1 MILQYSWCCLGT
13 IWIFGVSNQN
23 YAYLGFLFLFLFFVC
38 MISASE
44 CSYGRPHTHSN
55 SLVWLGHTPLTKV
68 MQNATCSSKRVFLPC
83 AELPESQHLKLQ
95 WLSKIQF
102 ICMWSFQ
109 VVVYL
114 ILLEFFTLHNEMLLW
129 HVQETGGRLADVLL
143 AWRKRKKN
151 SQCFVFFL
159 LSSHMHTGECA
170 LRCPA
175 VRSREIKTWV
185 WVMSLPA
192 WQEAAV

>member
-1 MILQYSWCCLGT
+1 MHTWVFCFCFL
-13 IWIFGVSNQN
+13 
-23 YAYLGFLFLFLFFVC
+23 YARFPRQ
-38 MISASE
+38 SAAMVA
-44 CSYGRPHTHSN
+44 PTLVQTVWFDWVTL
-55 SLVWLGHTPLTKV
+55 SLWPKSCKIT
-68 MQNATCSSKRVFLPC
+68 TCSSKRLFLPC
-83 AELPESQHLKLQ
+83 AELPESQHLKSQ

-102 ICMWSFQ
+102 ICMWSFK
-109 VVVYL
+109 VVVYS
-114 ILLEFFTLHNEMLLW
+114 IFFFFFFEFLTLHNEMLLW

-143 AWRKRKKN
+143 AWRKKKKN
-151 SQCFVFFL
+151 SQCFFFL

-175 VRSREIKTWV
+175 VKSREIKTWV